1 MKEPIA
7 RIALAP
13 GQVGY
18 YDEYSRIHL
27 TIGAPEATIYSG
39 TNCAQIRRS
48 IKSGRIRLLSGSLG
62 APVAPFRIIDT
73 PSGKKIVSNVKKEL
87 EPVVAE
93 IKPEIMPETTS
104 AVEEKTE
111 AVSEPVNKT
120 ASEVI
125 KEEPVIETTEEAVV
139 EATENISD
147 VEAVKEKS
155 ATKKRTGRRKKAETV
170 SEK

>member
-87 EPVVAE
+87 EPVVTE
-93 IKPEIMPETTS
+93 IKPEIIPETTS
-104 AVEEKTE
+104 VVEEKTE
-111 AVSEPVNKT
+111 AIPEPVNKT

-125 KEEPVIETTEEAVV
+125 KEEPVTEEAVV
-139 EATENISD
+139 EATEDIPD
-147 VEAVKEKS
+147 VEAVEEKP

>member
-27 TIGAPEATIYSG
+27 TVGAPEATIYSG

-62 APVAPFRIIDT
+62 APVAPFRIVNT
-73 PSGKKIVSNVKKEL
+73 PSGRKIVSNARKEL

-93 IKPEIMPETTS
+93 IKPEIIPETIS

-111 AVSEPVNKT
+111 VIPESVNET
-120 ASEVI
+120 APEVI
-125 KEEPVIETTEEAVV
+125 KEKPVTEEAVV
-139 EATENISD
+139 EATEDIPD
-147 VEAVKEKS
+147 VEAVEEKP

>member
-27 TIGAPEATIYSG
+27 TVGAPEATIYSG

-62 APVAPFRIIDT
+62 APVAPFRIINT
-73 PSGKKIVSNVKKEL
+73 PSGRKIVSNVKKEL

-93 IKPEIMPETTS
+93 IKPEIMPEAIST
-104 AVEEKTE
+104 VEEKTE
-111 AVSEPVNKT
+111 VIPEPVNET
-120 ASEVI
+120 APEVI
-125 KEEPVIETTEEAVV
+125 KEEPVAETTEEAVV
-139 EATENISD
+139 EVTEDIPD
-147 VEAVKEKS
+147 TEAVEEKP
-155 ATKKRTGRRKKAETV
+155 AAKKRTSRRKKAETV

>member
-18 YDEYSRIHL
+18 YDEYSRIYL
-27 TIGAPEATIYSG
+27 TIGTPEATIYSG

-62 APVAPFRIIDT
+62 APVAPFRIVDT

-87 EPVVAE
+87 EPVVAK

-104 AVEEKTE
+104 VVEEKTE
-111 AVSEPVNKT
+111 AVPESVNEI
-120 ASEVI
+120 APEVI
-125 KEEPVIETTEEAVV
+125 KEEPVAETTEEAVI
-139 EATENISD
+139 EATEDITD
-147 VEAVKEKS
+147 AEAVKEKP

>member
-27 TIGAPEATIYSG
+27 TVGAPEATIYSG

-62 APVAPFRIIDT
+62 APVAPFRIVNT
-73 PSGKKIVSNVKKEL
+73 LSGRKIVSNARKEL

-93 IKPEIMPETTS
+93 IKPEIIPETIS

-111 AVSEPVNKT
+111 VIPESVNET
-120 ASEVI
+120 APEVI
-125 KEEPVIETTEEAVV
+125 KEEPVTEEAVV
-139 EATENISD
+139 EATEDTPD
-147 VEAVKEKS
+147 VEAVEEKP

>member
-27 TIGAPEATIYSG
+27 TIGTPEATIYSG

-62 APVAPFRIIDT
+62 APVAPFRIVDT

-93 IKPEIMPETTS
+93 IKPKIMPETTS
-104 AVEEKTE
+104 VVEEKT
-111 AVSEPVNKT
+111 
-120 ASEVI
+120 EVI
-125 KEEPVIETTEEAVV
+125 KEEPVAETTEEAVI
-139 EATENISD
+139 EATEDITD
-147 VEAVKEKS
+147 AEAVKEKP

>member
-93 IKPEIMPETTS
+93 IEPEIMPETTS
-104 AVEEKTE
+104 VVEEKTE
-111 AVSEPVNKT
+111 VVPEPVNET
-120 ASEVI
+120 ASEII
-125 KEEPVIETTEEAVV
+125 KEELTAETTEEVV
-139 EATENISD
+139 AEATEDIPD
-147 VEAVKEKS
+147 AEAVKEKTT
-155 ATKKRTGRRKKAETV
+155 TKKRTGRRKKAETV

>member
-62 APVAPFRIIDT
+62 APVAPFRIINT

-104 AVEEKTE
+104 VVEETE
-111 AVSEPVNKT
+111 AVPEPVNKT

-125 KEEPVIETTEEAVV
+125 KEEPVTETTEEAVV
-139 EATENISD
+139 EATEDISD
-147 VEAVKEKS
+147 VEAVKEKP

>member
-27 TIGAPEATIYSG
+27 TVGAPEATIYSG

-93 IKPEIMPETTS
+93 IKPKIMPETTS
-104 AVEEKTE
+104 VVEEKT
-111 AVSEPVNKT
+111 
-120 ASEVI
+120 EVI
-125 KEEPVIETTEEAVV
+125 KEEPVTETTEEAVV
-139 EATENISD
+139 EATEDISD
-147 VEAVKEKS
+147 VEAVKEKP

>member
-27 TIGAPEATIYSG
+27 TVGAPEATIYSG

-62 APVAPFRIIDT
+62 APVAPFRIINT
-73 PSGKKIVSNVKKEL
+73 PSGRKIVSNAKKEL

-93 IKPEIMPETTS
+93 IKQQVMPETMS
-104 AVEEKTE
+104 VVEEKTE
-111 AVSEPVNKT
+111 IVPEPVNE
-120 ASEVI
+120 AAPEA
-125 KEEPVIETTEEAVV
+125 TTEEPITETV
-139 EATENISD
+139 E
-147 VEAVKEKS
+147 EAVEDAPVAEEKPV
-155 ATKKRTGRRKKAETV
+155 AKKRAGRKKKVEPAP
-170 SEK
+170 EK

>member
-62 APVAPFRIIDT
+62 APVAPFRIVNT
-73 PSGKKIVSNVKKEL
+73 PNGKKIVSNAKKKL

-93 IKPEIMPETTS
+93 IKPQIMPETIS
-104 AVEEKTE
+104 VVEEKTE
-111 AVSEPVNKT
+111 VAPEPVNET

-125 KEEPVIETTEEAVV
+125 KEEPVAETTEEAVV
-139 EATENISD
+139 EATEDIPD
-147 VEAVKEKS
+147 TEVVEEKP
-155 ATKKRTGRRKKAETV
+155 ATKKRTSRRKKAETV